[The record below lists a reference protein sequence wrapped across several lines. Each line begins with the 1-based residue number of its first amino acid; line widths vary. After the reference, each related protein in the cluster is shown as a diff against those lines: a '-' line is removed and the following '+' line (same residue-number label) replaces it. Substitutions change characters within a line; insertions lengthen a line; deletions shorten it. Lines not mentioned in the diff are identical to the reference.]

1 MDMKAMMA
9 EQKEAMLLDKYLESE
24 KAGRD
29 LGEPHMIQWTK
40 EHAEEWRYGYNLR
53 HLMDLGDG
61 KKPVYFGIFLDE
73 ASRKLLVDTMFPA
86 VPSGWHMLCHHCTLS
101 FGDPSDNPEVAED
114 IARNL
119 GKTVTL
125 NVVTVGIAV
134 EVLAVGV
141 EGDLITKNAMP
152 HITVAIPEGGRP
164 VNSNYIKK
172 WEPYSIGKEL
182 RGVVDAF
189 PSHFGWKH

>member
-1 MDMKAMMA
+1 MDMKAMME

-29 LGEPHMIQWTK
+29 LGEDRMIQWTK

-73 ASRKLLVDTMFPA
+73 KSRNLLVDTLFPA
-86 VPSGWHMLCHHCTLS
+86 IPSGWHMLCHHCTLS
-101 FGDPSDNPEVAED
+101 FGDPSDNPDVAD
-114 IARNL
+114 YIARNL
-119 GKTVTL
+119 GKSVTL
-125 NVVTVGIAV
+125 KVSRVGVAV
-134 EVLAVGV
+134 EVIAVGV
-141 EGDLITKNAMP
+141 EGDFKSKNEIP
-152 HITVAIPEGGRP
+152 HVTVAVPEGGRP
-164 VNSNYIKK
+164 VNSNFITK
-172 WEPYSIGKEL
+172 WEPYTINGEL

-189 PSHFGWKH
+189 PSHFGWKY

>member
-9 EQKEAMLLDKYLESE
+9 EQSEAMLLDKYLESE

-29 LGEPHMIQWTK
+29 LGEHRMVQWTK
-40 EHAEEWRYGYNLR
+40 EHAEEWRYGYNLK

-61 KKPVYFGIFLDE
+61 KKPVYFGIFLDDK
-73 ASRKLLVDTMFPA
+73 SRKALVDRLFEA

-101 FGDPSDNPEVAED
+101 FGDPAASPEVAEY

-119 GKTVTL
+119 GKTVAL
-125 NVVTVGIAV
+125 NVVSVGIAV
-134 EVLAVGV
+134 EVIAVGV
-141 EGDLITKNAMP
+141 EGDFKSRNEIP
-152 HITVAIPEGGRP
+152 HITVAVPEGGRP
-164 VNSNYIKK
+164 ANSNLIER
-172 WEPYSIGKEL
+172 WEDYSIGEEL
-182 RGVVDAF
+182 HGVVDAF